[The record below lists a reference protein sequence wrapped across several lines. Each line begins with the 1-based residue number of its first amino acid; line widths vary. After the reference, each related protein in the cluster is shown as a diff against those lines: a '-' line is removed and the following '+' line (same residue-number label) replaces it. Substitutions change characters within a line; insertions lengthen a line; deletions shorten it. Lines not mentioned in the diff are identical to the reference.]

1 MFNQYPTL
9 IDIAALDAGI
19 GSPVVNEAII
29 QFEELKRF
37 PIVRMKGTSIKLTVR
52 DESPRSRFRD
62 ANEGTP
68 RVAAKFKTRL
78 FDTAFIDHQV
88 AIDIAVLYSSE
99 DVARTL
105 EEESVPHM
113 ESVMANIAR
122 QIWYGKGINDPKG
135 FVGLGEQYAAD
146 SMHEINLGQTE
157 DTTSVWFVNLGP
169 KRLQLVFGE
178 PALSQRDWRNE
189 TALDPKGNPYDAL
202 TSSITGRVGLKL
214 ENKHTAMRIKGIGNQ
229 ELIKGGLND
238 YTEGGLSDRPLFT
251 ILKMF
256 SEVNGVRP
264 NAIFMNPRSLEQ
276 LRASRVPV
284 NATGDP
290 VPLPDRFAGIPIF
303 ETINIINGEEK
314 LEGGNQPIDEEKPK
328 GAQLK
333 KGAINA

>member
-9 IDIAALDAGI
+9 TDIVTLDSGI
-19 GSPVVNEAII
+19 GSSVINETVL
-29 QFEELKRF
+29 QFEELNRF
-37 PIVRMKGTSIKLTVR
+37 AATRIKGTTIELTVR
-52 DESPRSRFRD
+52 DEVPKSRFRK

-68 RVAAKFKTRL
+68 RVAAKFKTKV
-78 FDTAFIDHQV
+78 FSTAFIDHQV

-105 EEESVPHM
+105 TEESIPHM

-122 QIWYGKGINDPKG
+122 QIWYGKGNNDPEG

-146 SMHEINLGQTE
+146 SLHEIDLGQTE
-157 DTTSVWFVNLGP
+157 DTTSVWFVNFGP
-169 KRLQLVFGE
+169 KKLQLVFGE

-189 TALDPKGNPYDAL
+189 TAYDPKGNPFDAL
-202 TSSITGRVGLKL
+202 TSSITGRVGLRL
-214 ENKHTAMRIKGIGNQ
+214 ENKHVAMRIKGIGNQ
-229 ELIKGGLND
+229 KIVKGGLGG

-276 LRASRVPV
+276 LRASRTPV

-303 ETINIINGEEK
+303 ETINLINGEEK
-314 LEGGNQPIDEEKPK
+314 LERGEEPKAEDKPK
-328 GAQLK
+328 DIQPK
-333 KGAINA
+333 KE

>member
-1 MFNQYPTL
+1 MFNNYPTL
-9 IDIAALDAGI
+9 TDIKALDAGI
-19 GSPVVNEAII
+19 GSPVIDETVL
-29 QFEELKRF
+29 QFEELMRF
-37 PIVRMKGTSIKLTVR
+37 PATRMKGTSIELSVR
-52 DESPRSRFRD
+52 DEVPKSRFRK

-68 RVAAKFKTRL
+68 RVAAKFKTKL
-78 FDTAFIDHQV
+78 FSTAFIDHQV
-88 AIDIAVLYSSE
+88 AIDLAVLLSSE

-105 EEESVPHM
+105 EEESAPHM

-122 QIWYGKGINDPKG
+122 QIWYGKGINDPEG

-146 SMHEINLGQTE
+146 SMHEIDLGQTE

-169 KRLQLVFGE
+169 RRLQLVFGE

-189 TALDPKGNPYDAL
+189 SAPDSNGNFFDAL
-202 TSSITGRVGLKL
+202 TSSITGRVGLRL
-214 ENKHTAMRIKGIGNQ
+214 ENKHAAMRIKGIGNQ
-229 ELIKGGLND
+229 ELIKGGLNG

-256 SEVNGVRP
+256 SEINGVRP

-314 LEGGNQPIDEEKPK
+314 LEGGNQPIDEDKPK
-328 GAQLK
+328 GTQPK
-333 KGAINA
+333 KG

>member
-9 IDIAALDAGI
+9 TDIAALDGGI
-19 GSPVVNEAII
+19 GSPVIKEAIL

-37 PIVRMKGTSIKLTVR
+37 PATRMKGTSIQLTVR

-68 RVAAKFKTRL
+68 RVAAKFKTKL
-78 FDTAFIDHQV
+78 FSTAFIDHQV

-99 DVARTL
+99 DIARTL
-105 EEESVPHM
+105 EEESIPHM

-146 SMHEINLGQTE
+146 SLHEIDLGQTE

-178 PALSQRDWRNE
+178 PTLSQRDWRNE
-189 TALDPKGNPYDAL
+189 SAPDSNGNFFDAL
-202 TSSITGRVGLKL
+202 TSSITGRVGLRL
-214 ENKHTAMRIKGIGNQ
+214 ENKHAAMRIKGIGNQ
-229 ELIKGGLND
+229 ELIKGGLNG

-256 SEVNGVRP
+256 SEINGVRP

-303 ETINIINGEEK
+303 DTINIINGEEK
-314 LEGGNQPIDEEKPK
+314 LERGNQPIDEDKPK
-328 GAQLK
+328 GTQPK
-333 KGAINA
+333 KG